1 MPESNGNNSSD
12 RLDRIERVVE
22 VLATTQADMAETQAA
37 MQQDIKNL
45 YLSQVAMGEVMN
57 KLSAEM
63 KQGFADLREAQQHTD
78 DRLNTL
84 IDVVDKWIRRP

>member
-1 MPESNGNNSSD
+1 MADSNGNNSSD
-12 RLDRIERVVE
+12 RLDRIERIVE
-22 VLATTQADMAETQAA
+22 VLANTQAD

-45 YLSQVAMGEVMN
+45 YRSQVVMGEAIN
-57 KLSAEM
+57 TLSAEM
-63 KQGFADLREAQQHTD
+63 KQGFAELREAQQHTD

>member
-1 MPESNGNNSSD
+1 MADSNGNSSSD
-12 RLDRIERVVE
+12 RLARIERIVE
-22 VLATTQADMAETQAA
+22 VVATTQVD

-45 YLSQVAMGEVMN
+45 YLSQVAMGEAIN
-57 KLSAEM
+57 TLSAEM
-63 KQGFADLREAQQHTD
+63 KQGFAELREAQQHTD

>member
-1 MPESNGNNSSD
+1 MADSNGNNSSD
-12 RLDRIERVVE
+12 RLDRIERIVE
-22 VLATTQADMAETQAA
+22 VLANTQAD

-45 YLSQVAMGEVMN
+45 YRSQVAMGEAIN
-57 KLSAEM
+57 TLSAEM
-63 KQGFADLREAQQHTD
+63 KQGFAELREAQQHTD

>member
-12 RLDRIERVVE
+12 RLDRIERIVE
-22 VLATTQADMAETQAA
+22 VLANTQADT
-37 MQQDIKNL
+37 QQDIKNL
-45 YLSQVAMGEVMN
+45 YRSQVVMGEAIN
-57 KLSAEM
+57 TLSAEM
-63 KQGFADLREAQQHTD
+63 KQGFAELREAQQHTD